1 MLMKS
6 VTAKLAAALATLLLA
21 IPAIAQIYRYY
32 SPGTIWTVTTIRIQA
47 GMDPAYLQY
56 LDGQFKKES
65 DAEVNAGYMKS
76 YKILRTLDD
85 DASTWN
91 MLILREYKSLAEME
105 ADEEKSDKLSRDVL
119 HEDDQKEMQGYE
131 DRSKVREVLA
141 TRTAREL
148 ILK

>member
-1 MLMKS
+1 MKS

>member
-1 MLMKS
+1 MKS
-6 VTAKLAAALATLLLA
+6 VTAKLAIVLATLLLA

-47 GMDPAYLQY
+47 GMDSAYLQY

-119 HEDDQKEMQGYE
+119 HEDDQKQMQGYE
-131 DRSKVREVLA
+131 ERSKVREVLA

>member
-1 MLMKS
+1 MKS
-6 VTAKLAAALATLLLA
+6 MTAKLAVALATLLLA

-119 HEDDQKEMQGYE
+119 HEDDQNQMQGYE
-131 DRSKVREVLA
+131 DRSKVREILA

>member
-1 MLMKS
+1 MKS

-119 HEDDQKEMQGYE
+119 HEDDQKQMQGYE